1 MSVRKRMLAL
11 CVAFPLAACNSP
23 SDTPPAAP
31 EVLLTDN
38 FNAENSGVYRLNYT
52 GFAQWD
58 VVAGTVDLVGT
69 YPYDDFLPKTQG
81 LYLDLDGTTRSA
93 GTLRSKVA
101 FDLKPGNYRLEFK
114 MSGTPRSGQ
123 PDNTVIVSVGT
134 VFNETITLASFAP
147 LNTYVRTF
155 RVTRRENGNLT
166 FQHLGGDDYGN
177 FIDDIRLERL

>member
-1 MSVRKRMLAL
+1 MSIRTGLLAL
-11 CVAFPLAACNSP
+11 CVALPFAACKSP
-23 SDTPPAAP
+23 SDSAPP
-31 EVLLTDN
+31 EVLLTEN
-38 FNAENSGVYRLNYT
+38 FNSENGGLYKLNYT
-52 GFAQWD
+52 GFAQWT

-81 LYLDLDGTTRSA
+81 LYLDLDGTTRAA
-93 GTLRSKVA
+93 GTLRSRTA

-114 MSGTPRSGQ
+114 MSGTPRSNQ
-123 PDNTVIVSVGT
+123 LPNTVIVTVGT
-134 VFNETITLASFAP
+134 VYTETITLSSFAP

-155 RVTRRENGNLT
+155 RVKSRESGNLT